1 MHSKASHSHM
11 LPQIIHVSP
20 QDPKSQPEWMKKRCD
35 RGLVHVFFFFSH
47 LQIFRSFH
55 FQGYFLH
62 CGLVRFLFLAKILS
76 LSTATDELRIKCS
89 HKTKA
94 QKSNKMAQHRN
105 TNTHTH
111 VQTHMAVSRSR
122 VANDVFTLVW
132 GDCYFCAEPDNS
144 IIHCGCWCT
153 HFTSIERRGRQCLA
167 HGVCSMCACQQYVC
181 ICMRVCCAREKTRQQ
196 QMNYWHARPY
206 SGKGKEEEKEKE
218 LS

>member
-1 MHSKASHSHM
+1 MHSKAPHSHM

-20 QDPKSQPEWMKKRCD
+20 QDSKSQPEWMKKRCD
-35 RGLVHVFFFFSH
+35 RGLVYVFFFFLICKYFALS
-47 LQIFRSFH
+47 IFRSI
-55 FQGYFLH
+55 FLH
-62 CGLVRFLFLAKILS
+62 CGLVRFLFLAKIHS

-89 HKTKA
+89 HKTKT
-94 QKSNKMAQHRN
+94 QKSNKMWRK
-105 TNTHTH
+105 HTH
-111 VQTHMAVSRSR
+111 VQTHMAVPRSR

-153 HFTSIERRGRQCLA
+153 HFTSIERGGGGQCLA
-167 HGVCSMCACQQYVC
+167 HGVCSMCACQRYVC
-181 ICMRVCCAREKTRQQ
+181 IFMRVCCAREKTRQQ
-196 QMNYWHARPY
+196 QMNCWHARPH